1 MYSVPRIKQSVAFH
15 TLSFRTKR
23 STPRAREP
31 SSKPPTA
38 KTEKNYKIFGAVLR
52 VRGDGIETKYAMVQG
67 RYTGKWSFPKG
78 HSNPDESPYQC
89 AIREVVEETG
99 IKYFPDPVETVSL
112 AFAQYFV
119 FDFDEEFALLPED
132 DNEIMDTRWVTLQEM
147 ADMKLN
153 ADANEYKRRLL
164 LSS

>member
-1 MYSVPRIKQSVAFH
+1 MYSISRCTKTTPAFH
-15 TLSFRTKR
+15 TLSFRTKKT
-23 STPRAREP
+23 TPRPREYCTK
-31 SSKPPTA
+31 SLKSE
-38 KTEKNYKIFGAVLR
+38 KTYNIFGAILR
-52 VRGDGIETKYAMVQG
+52 VRGEDGVTKYAMVQG

-99 IKYFPDPVETVSL
+99 MKYFPDPVDTIPL
-112 AFAQYFV
+112 AFGQYYV
-119 FDFDEEFALLPED
+119 FDFDQEFILVPED
-132 DNEIMDTRWVTLQEM
+132 ANEIMDTRWVTLQEM
-147 ADMKLN
+147 AEMKLN